1 MSKTIVSEDQKNELG
16 KQMVK
21 DLMAIVA
28 LEQRPIKYF
37 KANKNGVFREVQLD
51 YSDHKHSKK

>member
-1 MSKTIVSEDQKNELG
+1 MSKTIVSEDEKNELG
-16 KQMVK
+16 KQIVK

-37 KANKNGVFREVQLD
+37 KANKNGVFCEVQVD
-51 YSDHKHSKK
+51 YTDHKRSTK